1 MINLSVPAA
10 VKHHPQIAAGDIS
23 FVWYAEKNNLGKN
36 NVIFNH
42 AAISFIL
49 NGVKEIYLSAERAV
63 VTPGLGMIIP
73 AGNSVM
79 TEHSNN
85 MEPYSSLIAFFPV
98 QLAVDFL
105 NKKPAVSN
113 QAAISKPA
121 YILFKCSSYLHQYVK
136 TIQELIRQ
144 QQEISCTIAQ
154 HKLEELLLVL
164 YELYPAQLT
173 ALFAV
178 NINEQQL
185 SLKKIVE
192 NNLLNNLSLAELA
205 FLANR
210 SLSSF
215 KRDFEKTY
223 NVAPQTYIR
232 EKKLEAACHEL
243 GRGKKAAEL
252 YLPYGYE
259 SLSNFNTAFKK
270 KFGVTPSQFNKA
282 VI

>member
-1 MINLSVPAA
+1 MINLPVPAA
-10 VKHHPQIAAGDIS
+10 VKNHPQIAAGDIS
-23 FVWYAEKNNLGKN
+23 FVWYSEKNNLGKTY
-36 NVIFNH
+36 VIFNH
-42 AAISFIL
+42 AAISFVL
-49 NGVKEIYLSAERAV
+49 NGVKEIYLSAGREV
-63 VTPGLGMIIP
+63 VTPGVGMFIP
-73 AGNSVM
+73 AGNSIIA
-79 TEHSNN
+79 ERSNN
-85 MEPYSSLIAFFPV
+85 HEPYSSLIVFFPT

-105 NKKPAVSN
+105 NKKPTTDGP
-113 QAAISKPA
+113 AATINPD
-121 YILFKCSSYLHQYVK
+121 YILFKRDNYLHQYVK
-136 TIQELIRQ
+136 TIQELILQ
-144 QQEISCTIAQ
+144 QQQISYTIAK

-164 YELYPAQLT
+164 YELYPAELT

-185 SLKKIVE
+185 SLKKVVE

-215 KRDFEKTY
+215 KRDFEKAY
-223 NVAPQTYIR
+223 GVAPQTYIR

-259 SLSNFNTAFKK
+259 NLSNFNTAFKK
-270 KFGVTPSQFNKA
+270 KFGVTPSQFNKTA
-282 VI
+282 I